1 MDRLKLKTRE
11 SLYPPVEIEIDE
23 VVYKHKKLTRE
34 FLTELAAIEER
45 IGEKDKTATADWIVA
60 MYGDMKPEVLAALDA
75 REVEDIYLYCTRKLQ
90 AIEKER
96 FNREVGERGE
106 KKDPP
111 PQPEKTFPRKNAT
124 RPGVK
129 KSS

>member
-11 SLYPPVEIEIDE
+11 SLYPPIEIEIDE

-34 FLTELAAIEER
+34 FLTELVAIEER
-45 IGEKDKTATADWIVA
+45 IGEKDKEATADWILA
-60 MYGDMKPEVLAALDA
+60 MYSDMKPEVLAALDA

-96 FNREVGERGE
+96 FNREVEERGE

-111 PQPEKTFPRKNAT
+111 KQPVKTIPGKNVKRSGA
-124 RPGVK
+124 K